1 MKYHIYVILLLF
13 YTINA
18 EDYEEVEDDGDTSSS
33 VDSESNEVFNKSLSQ
48 KPKRDFKEINVT
60 KLNEKPIKLDNKNN
74 MKKSS
79 YPYAVSI
86 QRRNSHFASG
96 ALIDSKWI
104 LSAAGEFY
112 NIREAIKQLRVRLG
126 TFNFKKGGVLMALK
140 GIEIHPLYSSQQP
153 NYDIALLRLA
163 QPVTYTAQIKP
174 IPISAEA
181 GEVVSGKFIATYW
194 PRLIV
199 NGQVLSASA
208 KERVKY
214 NSMRVSTQKLIPW
227 AKCLKQMKHLNKTLD
242 QSTLCLNPIVS
253 LHSPCMP
260 DVGAPIIADNL
271 LWGITS
277 GWLSD
282 SCASESSPTLFTR
295 LSDENVKFWLNSI
308 RDIAI

>member
-18 EDYEEVEDDGDTSSS
+18 EDYKEEEYDGDTSSS

-48 KPKRDFKEINVT
+48 KPKRDFKEMNET
-60 KLNEKPIKLDNKNN
+60 KLNEKPIKLENKND

-126 TFNFKKGGVLMALK
+126 TFNYKKGGVLMALK
-140 GIEIHPLYSSQQP
+140 GIEIHPLYSYQQP
-153 NYDIALLRLA
+153 NYDLALLKLA
-163 QPVTYTAQIKP
+163 QPVTYSAQIKP
-174 IPISAEA
+174 IPISTEA

-194 PRLIV
+194 PRLI
-199 NGQVLSASA
+199 
-208 KERVKY
+208 
-214 NSMRVSTQKLIPW
+214 
-227 AKCLKQMKHLNKTLD
+227 
-242 QSTLCLNPIVS
+242 
-253 LHSPCMP
+253 P
-260 DVGAPIIADNL
+260 DVGAPIIADDL